1 MNYYQK
7 NRDQR
12 LTYQKN
18 YYRENKEDI
27 IKYTKNYYLRNKKIL
42 KQKRNE
48 KYKNR
53 HRHHIKINEVLKM
66 MKENKEIILIF

>member
-27 IKYTKNYYLRNKKIL
+27 IKYTKNYHLRNKEI
-42 KQKRNE
+42 QKKTQR
-48 KYKNR
+48 
-53 HRHHIKINEVLKM
+53 
-66 MKENKEIILIF
+66 EIQEPTQTTY